1 VTISAFPL
9 GASLPPEVRI
19 RITSP
24 EDIVAVRQCGRAL
37 ASQAGFSSSHL
48 TIIATAI
55 SEVARN
61 IVDYAK
67 EGEIVL
73 MLVTMSDKQGLQIV
87 ATDSGP
93 GIADIHAAIGDG
105 YSSSAGLG
113 IGLSG
118 SRRLMDEFNIASEV
132 GKGTTVTMTKWLA

>member
-1 VTISAFPL
+1 MR
-9 GASLPPEVRI
+9 VRI
-19 RITSP
+19 ASP
-24 EDIVAVRQCGRAL
+24 ADIVAVRQCGRAM
-37 ASQAGFSSSHL
+37 ASQAGFSNSHL

-67 EGEIVL
+67 EGEILL
-73 MLVTMSDKQGLQIV
+73 MLVSASDKRGLQIV

-93 GIADIHAAIGDG
+93 GIADIHAAMGDG
-105 YSSSAGLG
+105 YSSNAGLG

-118 SRRLMDEFNIASEV
+118 SRRLMDEFDIASEV
-132 GKGTTVTMTKWLA
+132 GKGTTVTMTKWLS